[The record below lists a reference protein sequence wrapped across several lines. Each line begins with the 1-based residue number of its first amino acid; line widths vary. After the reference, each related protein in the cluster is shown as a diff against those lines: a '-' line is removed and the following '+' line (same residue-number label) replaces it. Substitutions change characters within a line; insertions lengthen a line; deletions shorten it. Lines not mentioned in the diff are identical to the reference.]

1 MNLTVLRTLG
11 EKYGGGLKK
20 LAQDIG
26 MSEANLHRCINNNK
40 IQATDIEQIAVRLNI
55 DVRTF
60 FDTTAIKNDSQEL
73 ECLKSENT
81 TLKAELRR
89 MKELKLPTR
98 DSKIYNLWMKFMEIT
113 EEMQELYKEE
123 KEE

>member
-60 FDTTAIKNDSQEL
+60 FDTTAIKNDSQE
-73 ECLKSENT
+73 
-81 TLKAELRR
+81 
-89 MKELKLPTR
+89 
-98 DSKIYNLWMKFMEIT
+98 
-113 EEMQELYKEE
+113 
-123 KEE
+123 